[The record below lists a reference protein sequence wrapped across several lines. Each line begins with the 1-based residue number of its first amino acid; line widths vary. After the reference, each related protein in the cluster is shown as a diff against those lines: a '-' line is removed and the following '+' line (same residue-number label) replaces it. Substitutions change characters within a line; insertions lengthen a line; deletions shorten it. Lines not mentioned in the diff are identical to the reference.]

1 MSYIL
6 LRYNGLYIF
15 DDNLEN
21 FKKIDVELNLE
32 DLEEIYKNK
41 LPEKIKNYIKENDI
55 SLDKDLRDIN
65 IQKIQV

>member
-6 LRYNGLYIF
+6 LRYNGLDIF

-41 LPEKIKNYIKENDI
+41 LPEKIKNYIKENDYFHW
-55 SLDKDLRDIN
+55 K
-65 IQKIQV
+65 KI

>member
-21 FKKIDVELNLE
+21 FKKINLELNLE
-32 DLEEIYKNK
+32 DLKEIYKNR
-41 LPEKIKNYIKENDI
+41 LPEKVKNYIKENI
-55 SLDKDLRDIN
+55 FLLDKDLMDIN